1 MKLVALWNDGINPG
15 EKFDVLVPLP
25 ELQKMVREGAI
36 PNGRAL
42 VPGCGRG
49 YDVTLLA
56 SPDRVAVGLDISA
69 KAIEAAEASYASMPA
84 DIQPPRSSVEFKA
97 TSFFDLPEDDESK
110 FNFIYDY
117 TFFCALHP
125 SAREGWAK
133 KMAAIV
139 APGGELCTIMFPLE
153 DNVTKFCYGMNE
165 GPPFRVT
172 IESYTSLLEP
182 LGFEHFRLEKLEPEM
197 CHPGRNGV
205 DENPR
210 MPGAKLYT
218 SIGRWRKKA

>member
-69 KAIEAAEASYASMPA
+69 KARRYPA
-84 DIQPPRSSVEFKA
+84 
-97 TSFFDLPEDDESK
+97 
-110 FNFIYDY
+110 
-117 TFFCALHP
+117 P
-125 SAREGWAK
+125 S
-133 KMAAIV
+133 I
-139 APGGELCTIMFPLE
+139 F
-153 DNVTKFCYGMNE
+153 
-165 GPPFRVT
+165 
-172 IESYTSLLEP
+172 S
-182 LGFEHFRLEKLEPEM
+182 
-197 CHPGRNGV
+197 GV
-205 DENPR
+205 
-210 MPGAKLYT
+210 
-218 SIGRWRKKA
+218 